1 MTAGGTSPQTK
12 MALKSYKARGIVLG
26 TLKYGEK
33 GLIVHMLTDVCGRQ
47 SYMIQGIRPTA
58 KGSRAALLQPMFAVE
73 FEGLQSPKMSM
84 HRLKDL
90 APGIVLQS
98 TPFDVR
104 KSTMALFMAEVLYRL
119 IRDNELSHDLFD
131 FVWASV
137 LALDA
142 LDEGVANFHLWFL
155 ANLSRPL
162 GFSPDNEY
170 IEGAWLDIRDGHF
183 TTHALIPSM
192 ALSPENARILHDMLE
207 CDVRYLGEIGL
218 NRTERVAFLEA
229 MLKYYAYHLDSIRS
243 VESLRILQEVF

>member
-1 MTAGGTSPQTK
+1 

-33 GLIVHMLTDVCGRQ
+33 GVIVHLLTDVCGRQ
-47 SYMIQGIRPTA
+47 SYMIQGVRPTA
-58 KGSRAALLQPMFAVE
+58 KGSKMALLQPMFTLE
-73 FEGLQSPKMSM
+73 FEGLTSTKMSL
-84 HRLKDL
+84 HRMKDM
-90 APGIVLQS
+90 APGMVLHS

-119 IRDNELSHDLFD
+119 VKESEESSSLFE
-131 FVWASV
+131 FVWASIA
-137 LALDA
+137 ALDA
-142 LDEGVANFHLWFL
+142 LEEGIANFHLWFL

-170 IEGAWLDIRDGHF
+170 SDGAWLDIRDGHF
-183 TTHALIPSM
+183 TPNALIPSF

-218 NRTERVAFLEA
+218 NRTERVEFLEA
-229 MLKYYAYHLDSIRS
+229 MLKYYSYHLESIHQVESIR
-243 VESLRILQEVF
+243 VLREVF

>member
-1 MTAGGTSPQTK
+1 MK
-12 MALKSYKARGIVLG
+12 LYKARGIVLG

-33 GLIVHMLTDVCGRQ
+33 GVVVHILTDVAGRQ
-47 SYMIQGIRPTA
+47 SYMVQGIRPTA
-58 KGSRAALLQPMFAVE
+58 KGSKMAMLQPMFAVE
-73 FEGLQSPKMSM
+73 FEGMQSTKMAM

-90 APGIVLQS
+90 APGMVLHS

-119 IRDNELSHDLFD
+119 VKESEPTSGLFD
-131 FVWASV
+131 FVWGSV
-137 LALDA
+137 AALDA
-142 LDEGVANFHLWFL
+142 LEEGISNFHLWFL

-170 IEGAWLDIRDGHF
+170 SDGAWLDIRDGHF
-183 TTHALIPSM
+183 VANALMPSQS
-192 ALSPENARILHDMLE
+192 LTPENARILHDMLE

-218 NRTERVAFLEA
+218 NRKQRVDFLEA
-229 MLKYYAYHLDSIRS
+229 MLKYYAYHLDSIHS

>member
-1 MTAGGTSPQTK
+1 

-33 GLIVHMLTDVCGRQ
+33 GVIVHMLTDVLGRQ
-47 SYMIQGIRPTA
+47 SYMVQGIRPTA
-58 KGSRAALLQPMFAVE
+58 KGSKMALFQPMFAVE
-73 FEGLQSPKMSM
+73 FEGLTSSNMSM
-84 HRLKDL
+84 HRLKDVTS
-90 APGIVLQS
+90 GIVLQS

-119 IRDNELSHDLFD
+119 IKDNEHGEGLFD
-131 FVWASV
+131 FVWGCVA
-137 LALDA
+137 ALDV
-142 LDEGVANFHLWFL
+142 LEEGIANFHLWFL

-170 IEGAWLDIRDGHF
+170 VDGAWLDIRDGHF
-183 TTHALIPSM
+183 TPHALIPSM

-218 NRTERVAFLEA
+218 NRTERVEFLEA
-229 MLKYYAYHLDSIRS
+229 MLKYYSYHLDSIRA
-243 VESLRILQEVF
+243 VESIRVLREVF

>member
-1 MTAGGTSPQTK
+1 

-33 GLIVHMLTDVCGRQ
+33 GVIAHLLTDVCGRQ
-47 SYMIQGIRPTA
+47 SYMIQGVRPTA
-58 KGSRAALLQPMFAVE
+58 KGSKMALLQPMFTLE
-73 FEGLQSPKMSM
+73 FEGLTSTKMSM
-84 HRLKDL
+84 HRMKDIV
-90 APGIVLQS
+90 PGMVLQS

-119 IRDNELSHDLFD
+119 VKESEESSGLFD
-131 FVWASV
+131 FVWGSV
-137 LALDA
+137 AALDA
-142 LDEGVANFHLWFL
+142 LEEGIANFHLWFL

-170 IEGAWLDIRDGHF
+170 IDGAWLDIRDGHF
-183 TTHALIPSM
+183 TPNALIPSF

-218 NRTERVAFLEA
+218 NRTERVEFLEA
-229 MLKYYAYHLDSIRS
+229 MLKYYSYHLDSIRN
-243 VESLRILQEVF
+243 VESIRVLKEVF

>member
-1 MTAGGTSPQTK
+1 

-33 GLIVHMLTDVCGRQ
+33 GVIAHLLTDVCGRQ
-47 SYMIQGIRPTA
+47 SYMIQGVRPTA
-58 KGSRAALLQPMFAVE
+58 KGSKMALLQPMFTLE
-73 FEGLQSPKMSM
+73 FEGLTSTKMSM
-84 HRLKDL
+84 HRMKD
-90 APGIVLQS
+90 AVPGMVLQS

-119 IRDNELSHDLFD
+119 IKESEECSGLFD
-131 FVWASV
+131 FVWGSV
-137 LALDA
+137 AALDA
-142 LDEGVANFHLWFL
+142 REEGIANFHLWFL

-183 TTHALIPSM
+183 TPNALIPSF

-218 NRTERVAFLEA
+218 NRTERVEFLEA
-229 MLKYYAYHLDSIRS
+229 MLKYYNYHLDSIRN
-243 VESLRILQEVF
+243 VESIRVLKEVF